1 MMSIIWFLI
10 IGLVAGL
17 LARLLMP
24 GKDAMGLIATMI
36 LGVVGSV
43 LGGVISWAIW
53 GGSADKIQPSG
64 LLMSIVGAFIVLLAW
79 RMIKGRSTV

>member
-1 MMSIIWFLI
+1 MFSFIWLLV

-24 GKDAMGLIATMI
+24 GRDANKATPYWSSW
-36 LGVVGSV
+36 LD

-53 GGSADKIQPSG
+53 GASSTA
-64 LLMSIVGAFIVLLAW
+64 VFI
-79 RMIKGRSTV
+79 RQNR